1 MVLEHDHV
9 DHFAN
14 LVTNLVETT
23 GSLETVV
30 AKVVRRPFYVLALLV
45 VHPHRDSFDDLHLA
59 SLQILK
65 VVDVFVAAFLVVAVV
80 DDIHDLVKQTL
91 ANALTDVAWVD
102 VQGKLGAEPMHRSCA
117 VRLEMRPSND
127 GLLIHVSCSRLLTLT
142 ALLIASRNRDK
153 ARQAGADNV
162 ANPVSNLRRSLLFS
176 LLCTYR
182 VLDIVVVN
190 SLRNV
195 QLELYL
201 T

>member
-91 ANALTDVAWVD
+91 ADALTDVSWVD